1 MEFERV
7 LAVRTNK
14 TIYRDGERAVKV
26 FGDGFKESD
35 ILNEA
40 LNHARAEE
48 TGLPVPA
55 LLEVCKIEGKW
66 AIITQFIAGKT
77 LARRMD
83 EEPVR
88 REEFLERFV
97 SLQLEVQGK
106 RSPLMNRLHD
116 KMYRKITE
124 AELTDATKFELHKR
138 LSTLPARA
146 SVCHGDFNPSNI
158 ILTDDDRAYILD
170 WSHVTQGT
178 GAADAARTFLLFS
191 LENKPDLAER
201 YLSLYCK
208 KAGVQRADVQ
218 RWIPIVAASQSVKGR
233 PEERELLLR
242 WADVAEYQ

>member
-14 TIYRDGERAVKV
+14 TVYRDGDRAVKL
-26 FGDGFKESD
+26 FGEDFRESD

-55 LLEVCKIEGKW
+55 LLEVCKIEGRW
-66 AIITQFIAGKT
+66 AIVTRFIPGKT

-83 EEPVR
+83 EEPEK
-88 REEFLERFV
+88 REAYLERFV
-97 SLQLEVQGK
+97 ALQVEVQSR

-138 LSTLPARA
+138 LASLPARA

-158 ILTDDDRAYILD
+158 ILKPDGQWYILD
-170 WSHVTQGT
+170 WSHATQGN
-178 GAADAARTFLLFS
+178 ASADVARTYLLFV
-191 LENKPDLAER
+191 LEGKEALAEK
-201 YLSLYCK
+201 YLSLFCK
-208 KAGVQRADVQ
+208 KSDTAKQYVQQ
-218 RWIPIVAASQSVKGR
+218 WIC
-233 PEERELLLR
+233 LLYTSPSPR
-242 WADVAEYQ
+242 D

>member
-14 TIYRDGERAVKV
+14 TVYRDGGRAVKV
-26 FGDGFKESD
+26 FGEGFSKAD

-55 LLEVCKIEGKW
+55 LLEVCKIEGNW
-66 AIITQFIAGKT
+66 AIVTEFVPGKT

-83 EEPVR
+83 EEPER
-88 REEFLERFV
+88 REEYLERFV
-97 SLQLEVQGK
+97 ALQMEVHQK
-106 RSPLMNRLHD
+106 RSPLMNRLGD

-124 AELTDATKFELHKR
+124 SELPDATKFELHKR
-138 LSTLPARA
+138 LATLPARA

-158 ILTDDDRAYILD
+158 ILTDDGTAYILD

-178 GAADAARTFLLFS
+178 PAADAARTFLLFS
-191 LENKPDLAER
+191 LEGKHELAEA
-201 YLSLYCK
+201 YLALFCK
-208 KAGVQRADVQ
+208 KSGVPRGDVQ
-218 RWIPIVAASQSVKGR
+218 RWIPIVAASQSVKGC